1 LNLKQASTIGKGA
14 ARKIKACSEK
24 STQNVSSRNALRDN
38 ILIFEE
44 IFILCGKKYH
54 FILIKILP

>member
-1 LNLKQASTIGKGA
+1 LKQASTIGKGA

-24 STQNVSSRNALRDN
+24 STQNNSSKDDMSDKW
-38 ILIFEE
+38 LIFVEK
-44 IFILCGKKYH
+44 FILCGKKYH